1 MDISAE
7 VKLADLPEGDDVDPL
22 NVTAAH
28 LGANTDYGGDR
39 NVAPWRSRGEQWI
52 KLCKSPTA
60 G

>member
-28 LGANTDYGGDR
+28 LGGNTDSGRDR
-39 NVAPWRSRGEQWI
+39 DVAPWLKQR
-52 KLCKSPTA
+52 
-60 G
+60 